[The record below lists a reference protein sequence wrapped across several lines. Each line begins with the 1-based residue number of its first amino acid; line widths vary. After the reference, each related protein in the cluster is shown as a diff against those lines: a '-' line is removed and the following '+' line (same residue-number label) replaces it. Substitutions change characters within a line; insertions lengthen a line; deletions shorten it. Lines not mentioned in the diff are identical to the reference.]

1 MENIRKQQVSGGRL
15 ERTVSFVEK
24 SFLLPYREYRQT
36 ETGLMVV
43 VFTLFIIGIAYLFSI
58 SAYTVLIGTSNATL
72 LDPTKNVDIF
82 GTAKSQLLNGLLGIV
97 LMFFSSFVNPDIYRK
112 LAYLIFAIMTVGL
125 GAVCIGGQLTGQE
138 FARSVPIPGLF
149 SFQPSEIAKL
159 SLIFYLAVAAEQD
172 YYRLN
177 DLKVPKNRISI
188 PYKRNEEDDMITSL
202 RLRTKALMKNSE
214 VEIYNPAKGNNN
226 AVVSALRM
234 LFVVCMFAGLVVLG
248 NHVSGAI
255 VIAVIGIV
263 MILLSYSNAK
273 VKLITLSA
281 LILLAGMFAIFYF
294 KHEAI
299 ENLGIP
305 IIGNIASKIYGRFH
319 VSDNVQVVNAL
330 TAIGRGGL
338 TGVGFGQSMMK
349 RFYVPVLESDM
360 IFSIICEEGGLLMA
374 AFICFL
380 YGAFAYYA
388 IKVMNKCDRLRDR
401 YIIIGIVTHFLF
413 QVIVHIGVN
422 LSIFP
427 NTGMI
432 LPFISKG
439 GSSLWIQFAEVGIIM
454 GIARKNYAEGRRRA

>member
-1 MENIRKQQVSGGRL
+1 
-15 ERTVSFVEK
+15 
-24 SFLLPYREYRQT
+24 
-36 ETGLMVV
+36 
-43 VFTLFIIGIAYLFSI
+43 
-58 SAYTVLIGTSNATL
+58 
-72 LDPTKNVDIF
+72 
-82 GTAKSQLLNGLLGIV
+82 
-97 LMFFSSFVNPDIYRK
+97 
-112 LAYLIFAIMTVGL
+112 MTVGL
-125 GAVCIGGQLTGQE
+125 GAVCIGGQLPVRIS
-138 FARSVPIPGLF
+138 RSVPIPGLF

-338 TGVGFGQSMMK
+338 T
-349 RFYVPVLESDM
+349 ESVSD
-360 IFSIICEEGGLLMA
+360 S
-374 AFICFL
+374 
-380 YGAFAYYA
+380 
-388 IKVMNKCDRLRDR
+388 
-401 YIIIGIVTHFLF
+401 
-413 QVIVHIGVN
+413 Q
-422 LSIFP
+422 
-427 NTGMI
+427 
-432 LPFISKG
+432 
-439 GSSLWIQFAEVGIIM
+439 
-454 GIARKNYAEGRRRA
+454 